1 MKRNISIVDFVTDPQ
16 LLGLSI
22 STPQETLLRAV
33 YGLPLTESMLKIWQ
47 RCTGR
52 EIYRISPNEVKD
64 LKKRVAS
71 SRFPVFISKS
81 FSRWNY
87 YCRRRLTL
95 ARHK

>member
-1 MKRNISIVDFVTDPQ
+1 VKRNISIVDFVTDPQ

-22 STPQETLLRAV
+22 SNATGNAAPGNLR
-33 YGLPLTESMLKIWQ
+33 LPLTKSMLKIWQ

-81 FSRWNY
+81 FSRWKY